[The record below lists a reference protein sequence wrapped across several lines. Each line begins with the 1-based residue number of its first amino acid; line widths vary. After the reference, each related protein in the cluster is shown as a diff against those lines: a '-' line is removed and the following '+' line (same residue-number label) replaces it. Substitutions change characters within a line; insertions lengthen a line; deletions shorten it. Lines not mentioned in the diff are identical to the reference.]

1 MTNFNFC
8 LNRRTA
14 AILLACS
21 VATSAQAAEPHV
33 SVGSEHMLL
42 VKGDGSLWSWGRDQ
56 WGQLGLNGAGS
67 KNVPTQIP
75 NATGFIDIIA
85 RGSFSLGLKADGTVW
100 AFGDNGNGR
109 VGPYNDRSK
118 VPVQVTGL
126 SNITIIGAGWGYSAY
141 AIDSTGNL
149 WSWGANGSGQ
159 LGTGT
164 HDSNNHPN
172 PTLVPSLISVTA
184 ISAADDT
191 VLALTSD
198 GTAMGWGYNGSG
210 GLGVSSTGSAVAP
223 GPVTNLNNL
232 KAIAAT
238 NINTTNGHF
247 ALDSN
252 GLVWSWGDNNFS
264 TVDCGQT
271 RADSNAYTIPSV
283 INNMPPVKQISGGDG
298 HVLFVTENGSVAGCG
313 VNSSGQLGDGTTIQT
328 SATKLGP
335 LSASGLSH
343 VTWAAAGSNAS
354 AAITEDGS
362 VWTWGGT
369 DSGLSGTGVNGSNS
383 TYNTVPVKLNF
394 NAGIPNSYPAIFA
407 GTQSAAIRNT
417 SIDVGFAPAATDVGK
432 TGRLYVA
439 AQLPNGALF
448 FFNQSGNFE
457 NYTGGSLPYLYEG
470 TLPRHAPLGLG
481 SGDFS
486 AVSGVTL
493 ILGYG
498 VGIGAAAEAELLQTA
513 RYAGVLTL
521 Q

>member
-1 MTNFNFC
+1 MTTFNFC
-8 LNRRTA
+8 MNRRTA

-42 VKGDGSLWSWGRDQ
+42 VKSDGTLWSWGRDQ
-56 WGQLGLNGAGS
+56 WGQLGLNGTGS

-75 NATGFIDIIA
+75 NAAGFIDIIA

-100 AFGDNGNGR
+100 AFGDNSNGR

-126 SNITIIGAGWGYSAY
+126 SNIVAIGAGWGYSAY
-141 AIDSTGNL
+141 AIDKNGNL
-149 WSWGANGSGQ
+149 WSWGTNGSGQ
-159 LGTGT
+159 LGAGT
-164 HDSNNHPN
+164 QDSNNHPI
-172 PTLVPSLISVTA
+172 PTLVSGLTGVIA

-191 VLALTSD
+191 ELALLSD
-198 GTAMGWGYNGSG
+198 GTAMGWGYNGGG
-210 GLGVSSTGSAVAP
+210 GLGVATVGPAVAP
-223 GPVTNLNNL
+223 GPITNLSGL

-247 ALDSN
+247 ALDNN
-252 GLVWSWGDNNFS
+252 GSVWSWGDNNFS

-283 INNMPPVKQISGGDG
+283 INNISPVKQISGGDG
-298 HVLFVTENGSVAGCG
+298 HVLFVTESGTVAGCG

-328 SATKLGP
+328 SATKKGP
-335 LSASGLSH
+335 LFASSLSQ

-369 DSGLSGTGVNGSNS
+369 DNGLSGTGTNGSSS
-383 TYNTVPVKLNF
+383 TYNKVRVKLNF
-394 NAGIPNSYPAIFA
+394 NTGIPNDYPAIFA
-407 GTQSAAIRNT
+407 GTQSAAISNT
-417 SIDVGFAPAATDVGK
+417 SIDVGFAPAATDVDK
-432 TGRLYVA
+432 AGRLYVA

-457 NYTGGSLPYLYEG
+457 NYTGGALPYLYEG

-498 VGIGAAAEAELLQTA
+498 VGIGAAAEADLLQTA
-513 RYAGVLTL
+513 RYAAVLTL
-521 Q
+521 R